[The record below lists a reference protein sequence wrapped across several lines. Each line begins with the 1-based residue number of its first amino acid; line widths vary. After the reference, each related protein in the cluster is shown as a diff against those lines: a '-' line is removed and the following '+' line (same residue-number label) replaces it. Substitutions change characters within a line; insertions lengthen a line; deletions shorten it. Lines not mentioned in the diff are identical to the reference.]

1 MKKNGILNSEISK
14 VLSDMGH
21 TDYICIGD
29 CGLPVP
35 DGVKKIDLAVKFGL
49 PSFMDVL
56 TEVKNDM
63 HIEKVY
69 LASEIK
75 EKNKKMLSDIDA
87 LFKDYK
93 NDVMSSCTYV
103 PHEEFKK
110 LTKGAKAIIRTGEA
124 TPYSNIILVSG
135 VSF

>member
-35 DGVKKIDLAVKFGL
+35 EGVKKIDLALKIGT
-49 PSFMDVL
+49 PSFIEVL
-56 TEVKNDM
+56 EEIKKDM
-63 HIEKVY
+63 VIEKII
-69 LASEIK
+69 LADEIK
-75 EKNKKMLSDIDA
+75 EKNKTMLTNISLILPTQETDFMSHEDFKKML
-87 LFKDYK
+87 K
-93 NDVMSSCTYV
+93 N
-103 PHEEFKK
+103 
-110 LTKGAKAIIRTGEA
+110 AKAVIRTGEA
-124 TPYSNIILVSG
+124 TPYSNIILISG

>member
-35 DGVKKIDLAVKFGL
+35 EGVKKIDLALKIGT
-49 PSFMDVL
+49 PSFIEVL
-56 TEVKNDM
+56 EEIKKDM
-63 HIEKVY
+63 VIEKII
-69 LASEIK
+69 LADEIK
-75 EKNKKMLSDIDA
+75 EKNKTMLTNISLILPTQETDFMSHEDFKKML
-87 LFKDYK
+87 K
-93 NDVMSSCTYV
+93 N
-103 PHEEFKK
+103 
-110 LTKGAKAIIRTGEA
+110 TKAVIRTGEA
-124 TPYSNIILVSG
+124 TPYSNIILISG

>member
-35 DGVKKIDLAVKFGL
+35 EGVKKIDLAVKIGT
-49 PSFMDVL
+49 PSFI
-56 TEVKNDM
+56 EVVEEVCKDM
-63 HIEKVY
+63 EIEKII
-69 LASEIK
+69 LAEEIK
-75 EKNKKMLSDIDA
+75 TKNKMMADKLNTIFTTQETD
-87 LFKDYK
+87 F
-93 NDVMSSCTYV
+93 MS
-103 PHEEFKK
+103 HEEFKK
-110 LTKGAKAIIRTGEA
+110 LLKNAKAVIRTGEA

-135 VSF
+135 VYF

>member
-1 MKKNGILNSEISK
+1 MKRNGILNSEISK

-35 DGVKKIDLAVKFGL
+35 SGVKKIDLAVKFGL

-56 TEVKNDM
+56 KEVKNDM
-63 HIEKVY
+63 HIEKIF
-69 LASEIK
+69 LATEIK
-75 EKNKKMLSDIDA
+75 EKNSKMLSDITS
-87 LFKDYK
+87 LFSDS
-93 NDVMSSCTYV
+93 NIMSDCTYV
-103 PHEEFKK
+103 PHSEFKEI
-110 LTKGAKAIIRTGEA
+110 TKGAKAIIRTGES
-124 TPYSNIILVSG
+124 TPFSNIILVSG

>member
-35 DGVKKIDLAVKFGL
+35 EGVKKIDLALKIGT
-49 PSFMDVL
+49 PSFIEVL
-56 TEVKNDM
+56 EEIKNDM
-63 HIEKVY
+63 VIEKII
-69 LASEIK
+69 LADEIK
-75 EKNKKMLSDIDA
+75 EKNKTMLTNISLILPTQETDFMSHED
-87 LFKDYK
+87 FKTMLK
-93 NDVMSSCTYV
+93 N
-103 PHEEFKK
+103 
-110 LTKGAKAIIRTGEA
+110 AKAVIRTGEA
-124 TPYSNIILVSG
+124 TPYSNIILISG